1 MNIRYLII
9 SLKQTIYFFVRKKK
23 YDFTIYSPSYFVVEG
38 KHLHFNSLINF
49 FRKNNISFLYVEEPY
64 KRNSKRSI
72 NAYYFDFIFF
82 IIVFFRKIII
92 DSNHISIDKK
102 IARLLRPLIRFKCK
116 NIITIS
122 QSMISFFSE
131 LDKDANIFDLQ
142 HGIIHKDK
150 TSYLVDGNVSS
161 NIIFNLSLIHI

>member
-23 YDFTIYSPSYFVVEG
+23 YDFVIYSPSYFVVEG

-72 NAYYFDFIFF
+72 NAYY
-82 IIVFFRKIII
+82 
-92 DSNHISIDKK
+92 
-102 IARLLRPLIRFKCK
+102 LIL
-116 NIITIS
+116 
-122 QSMISFFSE
+122 FS
-131 LDKDANIFDLQ
+131 
-142 HGIIHKDK
+142 
-150 TSYLVDGNVSS
+150 Y
-161 NIIFNLSLIHI
+161 